1 MISDIFYGVGFLVI
15 LLNILCLFRNKRIIE
30 VNDWLSKYKKIIGR
44 NPNKDDF
51 RNKEDLETLLLWS
64 FTVVI
69 TLFWMILGLLS
80 KNWSI
85 FLIIFGLNILANY
98 LSKLFSRYI
107 IIISFLKLIK
117 SIVMISLISFLVIN
131 HFHLKI
137 DIINYLKSIF
147 NH

>member
-15 LLNILCLFRNKRIIE
+15 LLNILCLFRHKRIIE

-51 RNKEDLETLLLWS
+51 RTKEDLETLLLWS

-80 KNWSI
+80 KNWAI

-98 LSKLFSRYI
+98 LSKLSSSYI

-137 DIINYLKSIF
+137 DIINYLKSVF